1 MTVYIQALKKFN
13 EGKKYTIPKKGTD
26 DYNSVMQIMRTL
38 QSERPKKEP
47 KAAKTK
53 TPKQP
58 IKAKKQKIEPI
69 KTDTTVRG

>member
-38 QSERPKKEP
+38 QSFNF
-47 KAAKTK
+47 
-53 TPKQP
+53 
-58 IKAKKQKIEPI
+58 
-69 KTDTTVRG
+69 TVSICCFF

>member
-38 QSERPKKEP
+38 QSEKPKRT
-47 KAAKTK
+47 KTK
-53 TPKQP
+53 TREKKENITP
-58 IKAKKQKIEPI
+58 IIH
-69 KTDTTVRG
+69 

>member
-38 QSERPKKEP
+38 QSEKPKKET
-47 KAAKTK
+47 KTK
-53 TPKQP
+53 TRE
-58 IKAKKQKIEPI
+58 KK
-69 KTDTTVRG
+69 KTSLP